1 MGKILSGLALL
12 SLAGCNAI
20 ADNKMDLQVV
30 FGILIFSLTVPV
42 LALIYVFFRM
52 RRRAKVAREQQ
63 Q

>member
-42 LALIYVFFRM
+42 VALIYVCFRM